1 LYRKGSVAITKVF
14 LENLKYRT
22 RRDSDI
28 DPWSN
33 RDNYRMNHAPLREL
47 VLVKTD
53 DTDEGSMYVQYVNE
67 NTFNVFAKDEE
78 NGYMTPI
85 ILDAECHMSEDE
97 PDHLIIRTDHHLYNV
112 DYFMDP
118 KENNVV
124 TQLDY
129 EGSPLKIKVRKTVL
143 ERETDGAV
151 AVSDSAK
158 SPMPGTVV
166 KVFVKAGDEVK
177 AGTPL
182 ASIESMKME
191 FVIKATHDVTIGKI
205 DI

>member
-1 LYRKGSVAITKVF
+1 
-14 LENLKYRT
+14 
-22 RRDSDI
+22 
-28 DPWSN
+28 
-33 RDNYRMNHAPLREL
+33 MNHAPLREL
-47 VLVKTD
+47 ILVKHD
-53 DTDEGSMYVQYVNE
+53 DTEEGIMYVQYVNE
-67 NTFNVFAKDEE
+67 NTFNVYAKDEDT
-78 NGYMTPI
+78 GYMTPI

-129 EGSPLKIKVRKTVL
+129 EGSPLKIKVKKNIL
-143 ERETDGAV
+143 EKEINGV
-151 AVSDSAK
+151 AAASDSAK

-166 KVFVKAGDEVK
+166 KVFVKVGDEVK

-191 FVIKATHDVTIGKI
+191 FVIKATHDVKIGKI